1 MWEGVVQRHH
11 PRKTTVKSNYRKL
24 EMMSKERNDTEGTRE
39 RCTAVV
45 LAGGSGS
52 RMKSNVAKQ
61 FMQLGGKPLLWYSL
75 QVVQQSEI
83 IDDCILVVGGV
94 SGQGNLEAMEYARR
108 EILERYGFTKV
119 TAVVE
124 GGTERCWSVENAMAL
139 LRSRS
144 LDEEERHG
152 YVFIHDSARPFIT
165 EEIIRRTYDAVQQYH
180 ACVAAMPSKDTV
192 KLATLEGFAD
202 STPDR
207 NLVWNIQTPQVFD
220 RTLIT
225 DVYRRLWETY
235 YGKSDAVPV
244 TDDASVVE
252 QFSTVKVKL
261 VEGSYKNIKITTP
274 EDIKVAEVFLKEY

>member
-1 MWEGVVQRHH
+1 M
-11 PRKTTVKSNYRKL
+11 N
-24 EMMSKERNDTEGTRE
+24 KERKDTEGKRGH
-39 RCTAVV
+39 CTAVV

-75 QVVQQSEI
+75 QAVQQSEI
-83 IDDCILVVGGV
+83 IDDCILVVGGA
-94 SGQGNLEAMEYARR
+94 SNQGNQETLEYVRR
-108 EILERYGFTKV
+108 EILERYDFTKV

-124 GGTERCWSVENAMAL
+124 GGTERCWSVENAMTL

-144 LDEEERHG
+144 LDEEESQG
-152 YVFIHDSARPFIT
+152 YVFIHDSARPFLT
-165 EEIIRRTYDAVQQYH
+165 EEIICRTYEAVKRYH

-192 KLATLEGFAD
+192 KLATLEGFAA

-207 NLVWNIQTPQVFD
+207 KLVWNIQTPQVFD
-220 RTLIT
+220 RGLIT

-235 YGKSDAVPV
+235 YGKSDVVPV

-252 QFSTVKVKL
+252 KFSTIKVKL
-261 VEGSYKNIKITTP
+261 VEGSYQNIKITTP
-274 EDIKVAEVFLKEY
+274 EDIKMAEAFLT